1 MRKMQKTVRM
11 YPERFNGLKLRT
23 IKHKPKTSIAAF
35 LDNVLETA
43 GIPTIS
49 DKEFTKKISNEVSA

>member
-11 YPERFNGLKLRT
+11 YPERYNGLKLRT
-23 IKHKPKTSIAAF
+23 IKHKPTTSIAAF

-49 DKEFTKKISNEVSA
+49 DKEYMKKMSSEVTI